1 MSIAANHDARRNGGV
16 PAEPMLKRFLTHALP
31 ALALFVCVWVTR
43 VFVAVD
49 LVALVMPM
57 TGLKAIAAVAILGGL
72 LPSLPLGFAY
82 GGLRPRPVFAAAFTV
97 ALIACLLELA
107 FASLTVP
114 WWSFFTWWVLP
125 VECVV
130 VLASFPVAAALGER
144 CLRGAHP
151 DFRLRAGIAVFI
163 VVTLCAIAWP
173 WLQGC
178 IRMGAC
184 GSA

>member
-1 MSIAANHDARRNGGV
+1 V
-16 PAEPMLKRFLTHALP
+16 VLKRFLTYALP
-31 ALALFVCVWVTR
+31 ALSLFVCVWVTR

-57 TGLKAIAAVAILGGL
+57 TGLNAIAAVAVVGGL

-82 GGLRPRPVFAAAFTV
+82 GLLRPRPVLGAAFMV
-97 ALIACLLELA
+97 ALIASLLELA

-114 WWSFFTWWVLP
+114 WWSFLTWWVLP
-125 VECVV
+125 AECAV
-130 VLASFPVAAALGER
+130 VLASFPAAAAVGER
-144 CLRGAHP
+144 FTRRARP
-151 DFRLRAGIAVFI
+151 DFRRRAGVAVFI
-163 VVTLCAIAWP
+163 VVTLCAIVWP

-184 GSA
+184 GVGG